1 MDGGKKHLNTANLSG
16 NQECRLC
23 CEEGSEETPIHI
35 FSECAALADTRRSPF
50 NDPYPTQ
57 QVGRES
63 LCQVVELIFVDTV
76 CDLIDSDQNSNVN
89 STD

>member
-1 MDGGKKHLNTANLSG
+1 MVEKKHLNTANLSG

-23 CEEGSEETPIHI
+23 CEEGSKETTIHI
-35 FSECAALADTRRSPF
+35 FSECDALADTRRIIFS
-50 NDPYPTQ
+50 DPYPTQ

-63 LCQVVELIFVDTV
+63 LCQVVELIFIDTV
-76 CDLIDSDQNSNVN
+76 RDLIDSEQNSNVN